1 MKKDDLGAEIQ
12 SMTSAGLGVWKWPS
26 KEDILYYFK
35 EDIVCVIDEP
45 KVKNTRGH
53 FTVPEMNKYE

>member
-1 MKKDDLGAEIQ
+1 
-12 SMTSAGLGVWKWPS
+12 MTSAGLGVWKWPS